1 MQCSNYKSIS
11 ILPIFSKILEKVMK
25 NRLMGYLG
33 KYDMLFKK
41 NFGFQTGK
49 STEHAILD
57 FVQT

>member
-1 MQCSNYKSIS
+1 
-11 ILPIFSKILEKVMK
+11 
-25 NRLMGYLG
+25 MGYLA